1 MLTTA
6 CCLVVW
12 LVLELRLDS
21 VSGSLVFLHTLAY
34 LYYFR
39 LSLSPFPIRVGGTP
53 HADIL
58 RRQWQYLSTRLDAKA
73 TAAHMYQRNAL
84 TVKDLQEISA
94 LSEIPA
100 KAAEMLLRTIT
111 NLSDAIYLCFLDVL
125 KDTDQRHLY
134 ERLVESGYS
143 GKPTHRWKLVIFK
156 INQSINQ
163 SLFFFVRPNVDRTA
177 GQLSRPHVGITET
190 ERNRTKT

>member
-1 MLTTA
+1 
-6 CCLVVW
+6 
-12 LVLELRLDS
+12 
-21 VSGSLVFLHTLAY
+21 
-34 LYYFR
+34 
-39 LSLSPFPIRVGGTP
+39 
-53 HADIL
+53 
-58 RRQWQYLSTRLDAKA
+58 
-73 TAAHMYQRNAL
+73 MYQRNAL

-143 GKPTHRWKLVIFK
+143 GKPTHRWKLVIFQ
-156 INQSINQ
+156 INLSINQ
-163 SLFFFVRPNVDRTA
+163 SLFFFVRPNVERRA
-177 GQLSRPHVGITET
+177 GHLSRPHVGITET